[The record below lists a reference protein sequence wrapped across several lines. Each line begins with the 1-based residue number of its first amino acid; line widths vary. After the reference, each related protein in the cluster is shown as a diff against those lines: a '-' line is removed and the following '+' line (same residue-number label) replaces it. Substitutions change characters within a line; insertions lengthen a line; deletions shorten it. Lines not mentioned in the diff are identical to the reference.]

1 MAKFKVGDIV
11 KPNEKA
17 DRHYGLTNRNCVATG
32 RVKRVWGDPNYFD
45 LEVIAWAPGC
55 TYCLS
60 NNLFRGLRTECFDL
74 VEPEEE
80 LHVTRKGKTTHV
92 VLKKDG
98 KIVKRAQADC
108 DPRDVYDFETGARLA
123 IDRVFGK
130 AEKKAEPKYK
140 FNIGDKVTVVNPG
153 EAYCRYV
160 EFMKQFGDNAVA
172 RYAYGHTPVAGMV
185 YLIVKRGIH
194 PKHNVELYVI
204 RQNYLSSLEGDSF
217 YLISGDGLSKAKKE
231 ETN

>member
-17 DRHYGLTNRNCVATG
+17 DRHYKLTNRNCVATG

-45 LEVIAWAPGC
+45 LEVITWAPGC

-130 AEKKAEPKYK
+130 EEAEKKEAEKKEQTYK
-140 FNIGDKVTVVNPG
+140 FNIGDRVLVTRRGFARVCNVG
-153 EAYCRYV
+153 
-160 EFMKQFGDNAVA
+160 FMEQFGKDFVG
-172 RYAYGHTPVAGMV
+172 RYAYGAFPNEGVLYTVVQRKVPAREEKA
-185 YLIVKRGIH
+185 I
-194 PKHNVELYVI
+194 YVI
-204 RQNYLSSLEGDSF
+204 TPHLWTIKGPL
-217 YLISGDGLSKAKKE
+217 YLISGDGLEKM
-231 ETN
+231 